1 MHLLL
6 NRSFNTLGQGQWS
19 QELTSHHLGT
29 NPSPVSLFGSRQ
41 SRSRTPHSPSALHR
55 AATPQLRRGMGLRR
69 GALQP
74 GAGKLQRRG
83 RDTPAHRVQC
93 CREQSPALCTWLVP
107 PQTRRD
113 KPLPTSGGSAQQGD
127 LLQHWGSPGATGWGS
142 AEHVKW
148 TWSPDTGT
156 HHPREVKQCQSKAGR
171 AAVVQQSCLRT
182 QPTAQHL
189 QAQGTGALF
198 GVEKVGMQLET

>member
-29 NPSPVSLFGSRQ
+29 NPSPVSLSGSRQ

-55 AATPQLRRGMGLRR
+55 AATPQLRGMGLRK

-83 RDTPAHRVQC
+83 RDAPAPMCSSAGSRAQPCARGWYLHR
-93 CREQSPALCTWLVP
+93 PGGTNLCP
-107 PQTRRD
+107 PRGAQPSRVTSCSTGA
-113 KPLPTSGGSAQQGD
+113 PLGPRAGDQLSMSSGHG
-127 LLQHWGSPGATGWGS
+127 P
-142 AEHVKW
+142 
-148 TWSPDTGT
+148 PDMGT
-156 HHPREVKQCQSKAGR
+156 HHPREGRRCQSKAGR
-171 AAVVQQSCLRT
+171 AAVVQQSCPRT
-182 QPTAQHL
+182 EPTAQHL
-189 QAQGTGALF
+189 QAQEMGALF
-198 GVEKVGMQLET
+198 GVEKVGMQLKT